1 MKITEPFIFTGLKEQ
16 TLDVEVYILDEVND
30 RELYVKTLHIPTKC
44 ATFRLRTDT
53 EELKKV
59 FDKAIWQ
66 LTQQDNVY
74 IISRLV
80 NSVELEC
87 IGEFEQ
93 RIHGRSEIFTLKL
106 KIKK

>member
-1 MKITEPFIFTGLKEQ
+1 MKITEPYLFTGLQSQ
-16 TLDVEVYILDEVND
+16 TLDVEVYILDEVNK
-30 RELYVKTLHIPTKC
+30 RELYVKTLQIPTKC

-53 EELKKV
+53 DALKKV

-80 NSVELEC
+80 NSIELEC

-93 RIHGRSEIFTLKL
+93 KIHDRSEIFTLKL
-106 KIKK
+106 KIKN